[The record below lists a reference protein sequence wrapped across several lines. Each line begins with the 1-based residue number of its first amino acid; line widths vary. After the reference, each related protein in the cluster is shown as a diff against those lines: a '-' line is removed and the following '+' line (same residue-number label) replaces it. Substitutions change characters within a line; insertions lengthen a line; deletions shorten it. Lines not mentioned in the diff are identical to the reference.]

1 MGLPALPAV
10 LALNTKVA
18 PMAGVRRRWG
28 VGSTILGLSK
38 LAQTMGVS
46 NCNVLTTQTN

>member
-18 PMAGVRRRWG
+18 PMAGVRRRG